1 MKKNEMYTKLYEEI
15 VSERK
20 KAKKLPQVMILCVV
34 TIILLAVVSVL
45 IKENWGTALIIAIIG
60 AAVIFSNELPLGR
73 VSEPT
78 EQEIEDLAK
87 KRLEESVLSKDLI
100 KAEIVGLKEIIED

>member
-1 MKKNEMYTKLYEEI
+1 MYLKLYAEI
-15 VSERK
+15 VSDRK

-60 AAVIFSNELPLGR
+60 AAVVFSNELPFGGVL
-73 VSEPT
+73 EPT
-78 EQEIEDLAK
+78 EEEIKELAK
-87 KRLEESVLSKDLI
+87 KKLEESSLAKDLI
-100 KAEIVGLKEIIED
+100 KAEIVGLKEVVEN